1 MRLIYLN
8 TFWTILLDIFLWL
21 VIHLGVVWVMTRFS
35 EKRFDPKKRFY
46 LPRSWERDLR
56 LYEKVLRIKKWK
68 EYLPDGARVNKKRGF
83 PKKRLGGRDPLYLE
97 RFLRETCR
105 AEWTHWILILFA
117 PLFFLWNRVGVGWV
131 MIFYALAENLPL
143 ILAQRHNRFRLL
155 RILSRCNRS
164 SKKTALEV
172 SALG

>member
-8 TFWTILLDIFLWL
+8 TFWTILLDSFLWL

-68 EYLPDGARVNKKRGF
+68 EYLPDGARSIRKGGSPKNAWAAGIPFIWRGSSRR
-83 PKKRLGGRDPLYLE
+83 PAGRNGP
-97 RFLRETCR
+97 
-105 AEWTHWILILFA
+105 IGSSSSSP

-143 ILAQRHNRFRLL
+143 ILAQRYNRFRLL